1 VTQPT
6 VPPAETLA
14 SLLGGSRGAIDA
26 SLPVLAFVAGWLL
39 VHSVTSAALAAAV
52 VAALV
57 AGWRLRAGRQPR
69 AVLLGVLGVCASALV
84 ALYTGRAEDFFLIQ
98 IFTNAASALTWAISI
113 VLRWPLLGVVVG
125 TALGQ
130 RLRWRRDPALL
141 RAYGRASWI
150 WVGQYLVRLA
160 VFLPLWAAG
169 WVTALGVARA
179 ALTWPLVAGC
189 LAVSWWVL
197 RRSLPSTHPGLR
209 HPTPP
214 APHPAT
220 PDPTPPAPHPAAPQP
235 TAPHPAAPQPTPADR
250 MPAAPRSTPPAP
262 STHRER

>member
-1 VTQPT
+1 MRCDVTESDQRQGIDLDATRPRDG
-6 VPPAETLA
+6 AETSRRPTTDEDQPEAAAPGPETLTT
-14 SLLGGSRGAIDA
+14 LLGGTRGAIDA
-26 SLPVLAFVAGWLL
+26 SLPVLAFVAGWSLSGQ
-39 VHSVTSAALAAAV
+39 SVAMAALAALAV
-52 VAALV
+52 AMII
-57 AGWRLRAGRQPR
+57 AGWRLRAGRRPR
-69 AVLLGVLGVCASALV
+69 AVLLGVLGVCASALI
-84 ALYTGRAEDFFLIQ
+84 ALHTGRAEDFFLIQ

-209 HPTPP
+209 HPTP
-214 APHPAT
+214 
-220 PDPTPPAPHPAAPQP
+220 
-235 TAPHPAAPQPTPADR
+235 
-250 MPAAPRSTPPAP
+250 SAP
-262 STHRER
+262 SAQLER

>member
-1 VTQPT
+1 VTRPT
-6 VPPAETLA
+6 VPQAETLV

-39 VHSVTSAALAAAV
+39 AHSVISAALAAVV

-98 IFTNAASALTWAISI
+98 IFTNAVSALVWALSI
-113 VLRWPLLGVVVG
+113 MLRWPLLGVVVG

-130 RLRWRRDPALL
+130 KLRWRRDPALL
-141 RAYGRASWI
+141 RAYGRASWV

-160 VFLPLWAAG
+160 VFVPMWTAG

-179 ALTWPLVAGC
+179 VLTWPLVAAC

-197 RRSLPSTHPGLR
+197 RRTLPADHPGLR
-209 HPTPP
+209 HPV
-214 APHPAT
+214 
-220 PDPTPPAPHPAAPQP
+220 
-235 TAPHPAAPQPTPADR
+235 TA
-250 MPAAPRSTPPAP
+250 
-262 STHRER
+262 